1 MSAPDVNIEKQKHRH
16 RTMVR
21 GLWVGAAIALLV
33 VGGIA
38 ISAGVFDTDPADLI
52 PAGDAQAG

>member
-21 GLWVGAAIALLV
+21 GVWIGVAIACVVAAGIWVGM
-33 VGGIA
+33 
-38 ISAGVFDTDPADLI
+38 GVFGADPTDLNTGA
-52 PAGDAQAG
+52 AAVSG